1 MGLYLTERIVKD
13 KSIVYPHFIYHHK
26 GKRTK
31 IHSGVTCLL
40 KDWNRDLKKVLRTDP
55 DFKLKNL
62 KISSLNNRIDEVIN
76 RYTHEGNLT
85 PQQLLIELKNKLDIK
100 EVSSLSTVPLYTLII
115 QWEKE
120 YMEDDLLEKSTKSKV
135 KSVVKDIKDFVKE
148 LEIKESRTLLIK
160 DLNEKFNREL
170 IKMF

>member
-1 MGLYLTERIVKD
+1 M
-13 KSIVYPHFIYHHK
+13 
-26 GKRTK
+26 
-31 IHSGVTCLL
+31 
-40 KDWNRDLKKVLRTDP
+40 
-55 DFKLKNL
+55 
-62 KISSLNNRIDEVIN
+62 IN

-148 LEIKESRTLLIK
+148 LEIK
-160 DLNEKFNREL
+160 
-170 IKMF
+170 